1 MAPVAERREESPAFL
16 IGAARSGTSLLY
28 KALCLHPETAWIS
41 NWVKRVP
48 AAPRL
53 AVLNRLARRLPDA
66 RRRVWFGEDSNAYV
80 YGSPRALAERLFPM
94 PVEGEPVY
102 RRAGVP
108 QLPGDPGAAPDE
120 QVARLRAAFA
130 AIRRASGGRRL
141 VSKRIANNR
150 RIGLLA
156 GAFPGALFVEIV
168 RDGRA
173 VALSLSRV
181 NWWETDV
188 VWWYGDTPA
197 RWAAE
202 GRDPWEIC
210 ARNWVE
216 ELREIERGLEV
227 VPAGQVLRIRYES
240 FVERPLETLER
251 VRDFLGLSPD
261 AGWRRELDRLRFP
274 DRNEAWRE
282 RLDAETVRRITAWQ
296 AGDLRRLGY
305 TGGAG
310 GGVAPA
316 TGVDPATRSV
326 DPATGGVD
334 PATRGAGPET
344 SAVDSATRDVGP
356 PTGGVARSAAYAGQ
370 APGAGPTRGTRP

>member
-1 MAPVAERREESPAFL
+1 
-16 IGAARSGTSLLY
+16 
-28 KALCLHPETAWIS
+28 
-41 NWVKRVP
+41 VKRVP

-53 AVLNRLARRLPDA
+53 AVLNRLARRLPGA

-108 QLPGDPGAAPDE
+108 QLPSDPAAAPDE

-156 GAFPGALFVEIV
+156 RAFPGALFVEIV

-216 ELREIERGLEV
+216 ELREIERGLEG
-227 VPAGQVLRIRYES
+227 VPAGQVLRIGYES

-261 AGWRRELDRLRFP
+261 AGWRRELERLRFP

-305 TGGAG
+305 TGAG
-310 GGVAPA
+310 GGVGAA
-316 TGVDPATRSV
+316 TGVDPATGIVDPAKRVV
-326 DPATGGVD
+326 DPATGDVDPPTGGVD
-334 PATRGAGPET
+334 PPTGG
-344 SAVDSATRDVGP
+344 VDPPTGGVDPTTRDVGP
-356 PTGGVARSAAYAGQ
+356 PTGAVFPSAGYAGQ
-370 APGAGPTRGTRP
+370 AAGAGPARGTRP

>member
-1 MAPVAERREESPAFL
+1 MAPVAERRARVEPAPAPRGGDGVAPGTVSDAGRPADDPDDLAPAFL

-53 AVLNRLARRLPDA
+53 AALNRLAGRFPAA

-80 YGSPRALAERLFPM
+80 YGAPRALAERLFPM

-102 RRAGVP
+102 RRSGVP
-108 QLPGDPGAAPDE
+108 LLPGDPAAAPED
-120 QVARLRAAFA
+120 QTARLRGAFA
-130 AIRRASGGRRL
+130 AIRGASGGRRL
-141 VSKRIANNR
+141 VSKRIGNNL
-150 RIGLLA
+150 RIPLLA
-156 GAFPGALFVEIV
+156 RVFPRARFVEIV

-181 NWWETDV
+181 DWWMNDV
-188 VWWYGDTPA
+188 VWWYGGTPA

-216 ELREIERGLEV
+216 ELREIGRGLQTVSPE
-227 VPAGQVLRIRYES
+227 QVLRIRYET
-240 FVERPLETLER
+240 FVERPHETLER
-251 VRDFLGLSPD
+251 VRDFLGLSSD
-261 AGWRRELDRLRFP
+261 EGWRRELGRLRYP

-282 RLDAETVRRITAWQ
+282 RLAPDVAARITAWQ
-296 AGDLRRLGY
+296 ADELRRLGY
-305 TGGAG
+305 LDAASSGRAAGPGDVGAPG
-310 GGVAPA
+310 GGP
-316 TGVDPATRSV
+316 
-326 DPATGGVD
+326 
-334 PATRGAGPET
+334 
-344 SAVDSATRDVGP
+344 
-356 PTGGVARSAAYAGQ
+356 
-370 APGAGPTRGTRP
+370 